1 MAVDAGLCTRTTSR
15 SAVPPLTP
23 NSGDFLDFDAAF
35 TVTDEDEGYWS
46 AYEIAGLKLYAVGL
60 RSKNRW

>member
-1 MAVDAGLCTRTTSR
+1 M
-15 SAVPPLTP
+15 PPLTP